1 MVSFFGVG
9 FAARRLGMKMK
20 EYAMLA
26 ALAHGPRSGYDLNRW
41 FDEAA
46 SHFCTAGYSSVYP
59 ALNRFEREGLVVYET
74 VPSDRGPE
82 RKVYSLT
89 GEGREVLLE
98 WAAEPASGPEVRDEQ
113 LVKALAYG
121 LLPAERAP
129 GEGRDFRGG
138 IPWDEAH
145 PDARRRSRGELYKVV
160 QGRHVLRSG
169 RSSPDVGRPQVG
181 AEGTRADLFL
191 ATAHP
196 RAVIEAPPVNR
207 TILH

>member
-1 MVSFFGVG
+1 LDILLVFFRAG
-9 FAARRLGMKMK
+9 FAVRRFGMKTK

-26 ALAHGPRSGYDLNRW
+26 ALAHRPRSGYDLNRW

-59 ALNRFEREGLVVYET
+59 ALNGFEREGLVVHET

-121 LLPAERAP
+121 LLPAERARHLL
-129 GEGRDFRGG
+129 GKARDLHR
-138 IPWDEAH
+138 EKLAH
-145 PDARRRSRGELYKVV
+145 YEELERKLEERRVRGEISEEAYLGTKLTLMR
-160 QGRHVLRSG
+160 G
-169 RSSPDVGRPQVG
+169 VG
-181 AEGTRADLFL
+181 AEESYIRWCEDAMSFVAGA
-191 ATAHP
+191 A
-196 RAVIEAPPVNR
+196 AVQR
-207 TILH
+207 